1 MCTFWLAH
9 YRALRGECEK
19 AEATLRRAEAA
30 AGEKGLFSEAI
41 DARSSAFLGNM
52 PLLFSQVAYAKA
64 ALALA
69 LARPDA
75 RERSPWR
82 LDDPARRPG
91 RRRLERGPRAG
102 FFAGRRGNSG

>member
-1 MCTFWLAH
+1 MAR
-9 YRALRGECEK
+9 YDALRGECEK

-41 DARSSAFLGNM
+41 DARSDSFLGNM
-52 PLLFSQVAYAKA
+52 PLLFSQVTYAKA
-64 ALALA
+64 ALA

-75 RERSPWR
+75 RERFPRR
-82 LDDPARRPG
+82 LDDPARRPD
-91 RRRLERGPRAG
+91 RRRLERGLRAG